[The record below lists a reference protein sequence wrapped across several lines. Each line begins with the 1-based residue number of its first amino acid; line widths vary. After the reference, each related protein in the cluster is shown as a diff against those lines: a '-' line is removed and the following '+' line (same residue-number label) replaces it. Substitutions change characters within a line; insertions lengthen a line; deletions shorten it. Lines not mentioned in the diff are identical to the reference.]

1 MKEYDLDLAKFDFK
15 KDLAYGEQGESHVMS
30 FIESLR
36 DSQIEV
42 KTDRYRNGKMVVET
56 HQCPGRRI
64 DGDGFFVWKQS
75 GINVTTAKW
84 WVYIYGLEGGAFVA
98 VPVDRLKRY
107 LKAKKNIFCET
118 KKTIF
123 AETSDNP
130 AKGFLLM
137 PHHVMDMLYNKA
149 YDDSPSQQTGES
161 ND

>member
-1 MKEYDLDLAKFDFK
+1 MKEFDIDLKKFDFK
-15 KDLAYGEQGESHVMS
+15 SDLAYGEQGEALVLS

-56 HQCPGRRI
+56 QQSPGGVK
-64 DGDGFFVWKQS
+64 DKHGLYTWKPS

-98 VPVDRLKRY
+98 VPVERLKRY

-118 KKTIF
+118 KKVIF
-123 AETSDNP
+123 ADNSDNP
-130 AKGFLLM
+130 SKGFLLM
-137 PHHVMDMLYNKA
+137 PHHVMEMLYDKR
-149 YDDSPSQQTGES
+149 YDYIPLPESQSHE
-161 ND
+161 